1 MVRFMKVLFV
11 YPNKVMATRIPF
23 GIAYLASYLKR
34 DGHNVRVFDTTFIK
48 CGDVESDDKLRASS
62 LQVRNPDFAKYGL
75 VENNVDVFTEFDRE
89 INAFKPDMVAASVV
103 DPNYSL
109 GLELLRRA
117 KSKHGI
123 LTVMGGATPTFA
135 PDEVIQEECVDIIC
149 LGEGE
154 EALCE
159 LCARLDKGSDVK
171 DIKNLWVK
179 REGRIYKNA
188 IRPLVNVDELLWPD
202 WDIFDQRHILRPLG
216 GKIYSMGVFFTT
228 RGCLFPCKY
237 CGNLAFSRMYKDK
250 GTFYRVKKPQVS
262 IREISSYVKKYNLN
276 FVFFMDDIFPIHEPE
291 ILDEFCRL
299 YKKEVALP
307 CSINLHP
314 GLVREDAFAKI
325 VDAGCCNICV
335 GLESGSP
342 RIRNEVLGRNYKNDV
357 VCRIFDMAR
366 KHKIRSSSFNMIGI
380 PRETREDIFQTIEL
394 NRRARP
400 TTTTLAF
407 FHPYRGTELR
417 ELCIKEKLFS
427 PAKEREY
434 ESVTRV
440 QSLLEL
446 PQISAKTLNGL
457 FRTFQLY
464 FKLPKV
470 FYALIRVA
478 EGDSFQ
484 AKFVYNMLKAI
495 FYIFTYKDLE
505 WDFSNK
511 RGRRA

>member
-1 MVRFMKVLFV
+1 MK
-11 YPNKVMATRIPF
+11 KE
-23 GIAYLASYLKR
+23 
-34 DGHNVRVFDTTFIK
+34 GHSVKVFDTTFIK

-75 VENNVDVFTEFDRE
+75 VENNMDVFTEFDRE
-89 INAFKPDMVAASVV
+89 ISVFKPDMIAVSVV
-103 DPNYSL
+103 DPNYNL

-135 PDEVIQEECVDIIC
+135 PDEVIQEDCVDMLCI
-149 LGEGE
+149 GEGE

-159 LCARLDKGSDVK
+159 LCARLEKDSDIAG
-171 DIKNLWVK
+171 IKNLWVK
-179 REGRIYKNA
+179 HGGVIHKNVP
-188 IRPLVNVDELLWPD
+188 RPLVDIDELLWPD

-216 GKIYSMGVFFTT
+216 GKIYRMGVFFTT

-237 CGNLAFSRMYKDK
+237 CGNLEFSRIYKDK
-250 GTFYRVKKPQVS
+250 GVFYRVKKPELS
-262 IREISSYVKKYNLN
+262 IREITAYVKKYNLN
-276 FVFFMDDIFPIHEPE
+276 FTFFMDDIFPIHKPD

-307 CSINLHP
+307 FSINLHP
-314 GLVREDAFAKI
+314 SLVKEDAFAKV

-335 GLESGSP
+335 GMESGSP
-342 RIRNEVLGRNYKNDV
+342 RIRNGVLGRNYDNDV
-357 VCRIFDMAR
+357 VCRIFDLAR

-446 PQISAKTLNGL
+446 PQISDKTLRGL

-464 FKLPKV
+464 FKLPRI
-470 FYALIRVA
+470 FYGLIRIA
-478 EGDSFQ
+478 EGDSRA
-484 AKFVYNMLKAI
+484 AKPVYNILKAV
-495 FYIFTYKDLE
+495 FYLLTYKDLE
-505 WDFSNK
+505 WDFTRN
-511 RGRRA
+511 RGRCR